1 MEDPLSTESEADILT
16 RVVQLAKRRAP
27 LHQLAKEWLFQ
38 EKQSYAALQQA
49 LGAQLSPLEHLAAL
63 LAVLENQYELNLPPW
78 LAKGVIWESPLS
90 ALEATVSA
98 ALASPEA
105 AKVAPLLLRAAQA
118 RLSRLSQ
125 KKPRQKAPLVEAL
138 DTALAAELARVTRDL
153 PEALAP
159 LLSCEHLEGF
169 LGAMRALPTARAE
182 ALFAPCVKREVARA
196 QKVWGPWPFGLRREV
211 QRLSSILET
220 HASLPMAR
228 ALLYAARLSGA
239 KSGAEAVILVYQSR
253 IPGLSESY
261 QEMLTLAPEDLT
273 FPQALAALAQF

>member
-138 DTALAAELARVTRDL
+138 DTALAAELTRVTRDL